1 MYTMP
6 GSSDAL
12 VKKKLRVLVRKLR
25 PRSSP
30 LGTFREEER
39 LLLAKRSQRRGGRK
53 RLFSQA
59 TTYINKFSLQATN
72 FTPWLVNHLANG
84 VSRLVERMEDIH
96 Y

>member
-25 PRSSP
+25 PRSSQ

-59 TTYINKFSLQATN
+59 TTYINKFSLQTTN
-72 FTPWLVNHLANG
+72 L
-84 VSRLVERMEDIH
+84 RLGL
-96 Y
+96 